1 MATID
6 QLSAALVKADAAG
19 DTEGAR
25 MLAGEIRKMRQAT
38 PAPQPVEEK
47 GGALQTLGN
56 VAAGALRGAGSI
68 GATIMAPKDI
78 ISDALEGKGLTLE
91 SNRQR
96 RAAMDAALGSMGA
109 ETDSF
114 GYGAGKLVGEIAG
127 TAGAPGVLAKGAQAL
142 KASPA
147 IVQALRTGGLS
158 TGQAAAP
165 ILSKAGAAQMATRVG
180 AGAAGGGV
188 SAGMVNPE
196 EAGTGVVIGGALPGV
211 GKIAGEAGKK
221 IGAVLRG
228 PQASDDVINAAK
240 QAYDAGYVIPP
251 TQVKPTLGNRLLEGL
266 SGKITTAQNASAK
279 NAEVTN
285 KLATKALGLSDDV
298 KLTPDVLED
307 IRKTA
312 GTAYREVASL
322 PVKPAQEAN
331 SLMNIP
337 ATPEINPSK
346 MVFDLRKARNDA
358 TAWYNSYGR
367 TADPESLAKAKAA
380 KALATEL
387 EGTLEGYAKSLGR
400 DDLVS
405 DMAKSRELIAKTYS
419 VEKALNTTT
428 GNVDAK
434 NLAKQLDKGKP
445 LSGELK
451 QAAEFAARFPKAAQT
466 IEGMGSLPQTS
477 PLDWAAFGGIG
488 AATANPL
495 MLLGVGARPAARA
508 AVLSGPVQRGL
519 QKAPSQVSPQVIEA
533 LRRGALAAPVMATS
547 Q

>member
-68 GATIMAPKDI
+68 GATLLAPKDI
-78 ISDALEGKGLTLE
+78 ISDALAGKGLTLE

-96 RAAMDAALGSMGA
+96 RAAMDDALAGMGA
-109 ETDSF
+109 QTDSMA
-114 GYGAGKLVGEIAG
+114 YGAGKLAGEIAG

-147 IVQALRTGGLS
+147 IVQALRTGGLAADGL
-158 TGQAAAP
+158 TGA
-165 ILSKAGAAQMATRVG
+165 KGAAIRAG
-180 AGAAGGGV
+180 AGAVGGGV

-196 EAGTGVVIGGALPGV
+196 DAGTGVLIGGALPIA
-211 GKIAGEAGKK
+211 GKVVGEAGKK

-285 KLATKALGLSDDV
+285 KLAAKALGLSDDV

-322 PVKPAQEAN
+322 PIKPAQEAN

-367 TADPESLAKAKAA
+367 TADPESLAKANAA

-400 DDLVS
+400 DDLVL